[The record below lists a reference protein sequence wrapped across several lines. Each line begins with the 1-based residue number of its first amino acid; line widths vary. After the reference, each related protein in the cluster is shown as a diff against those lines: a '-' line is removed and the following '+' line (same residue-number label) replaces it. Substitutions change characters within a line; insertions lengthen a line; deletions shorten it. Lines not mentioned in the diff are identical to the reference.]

1 MCIHWPCQPNSAR
14 NHETP
19 TPVTDSVARPP
30 PRIPEERRSGQQSY
44 GFKPSEITRSSI
56 SYTQLHCS
64 IESGTSC
71 LSSPCNAPAPPRA
84 GRTARRFG
92 APLTPRLARR
102 PLCGGRRS
110 AVGGRRSA
118 VGGRRPAGET
128 RCVAFGRD
136 SVSAIFSFNIGNF
149 TKFAPPGEIRGDKLK
164 GILKYISQN

>member
-1 MCIHWPCQPNSAR
+1 MRFAALRPGTRKKSPI
-14 NHETP
+14 
-19 TPVTDSVARPP
+19 TDSVARPP
-30 PRIPEERRSGQQSY
+30 P
-44 GFKPSEITRSSI
+44 
-56 SYTQLHCS
+56 
-64 IESGTSC
+64 
-71 LSSPCNAPAPPRA
+71 ARA

-136 SVSAIFSFNIGNF
+136 SVSAHFQFNKVDASRRAEKCRSLRVKVVVDTVANTRTHARAHARVHIHAH
-149 TKFAPPGEIRGDKLK
+149 TRERACTCAHARAHTTGERRD
-164 GILKYISQN
+164 SHTRTPTQMRVRV